1 MKDISKESID
11 DYFTDVVLKELGAK
25 HPVVKDSIIR
35 AIVRDMLILTWGL
48 AVFMAATIMFLALEN
63 GPGAAVA
70 GLGAVMSGIFYRRHS
85 VRFDLLTRTKNPSHE
100 GA

>member
-11 DYFTDVVLKELGAK
+11 HYLTEAVLKEIGNVA
-25 HPVVKDSIIR
+25 PAVKDSLIR

-70 GLGAVMSGIFYRRHS
+70 GFGVVMSGIFYHRHATLF
-85 VRFDLLTRTKNPSHE
+85 RLLTRAKASSHE
-100 GA
+100 EV

>member
-1 MKDISKESID
+1 MKSDSTSLD
-11 DYFTDVVLKELGAK
+11 HYLTDEVLKEIGQTA
-25 HPVVKDSIIR
+25 PAVKDSLIR
-35 AIVRDMLILTWGL
+35 AIVRDMLILSWGL
-48 AVFMAATIMFLALEN
+48 AVFVAVTTAFLALEN

-70 GLGAVMSGIFYRRHS
+70 AFGAVMSGIFYRRHS

>member
-11 DYFTDVVLKELGAK
+11 DYFTDVVLKELGTK
-25 HPVVKDSIIR
+25 HPVVKDSLIR

-48 AVFMAATIMFLALEN
+48 AVFIAVTTAFLALEN

-70 GLGAVMSGIFYRRHS
+70 AFGAVMSGIFYRRHS
-85 VRFDLLTRTKNPSHE
+85 VRFDLLTRAKTPSHE

>member
-11 DYFTDVVLKELGAK
+11 DYFTDVVLKELGTK

-35 AIVRDMLILTWGL
+35 AIVGDMLILTWGL

-70 GLGAVMSGIFYRRHS
+70 GFGVVMSGIFYHRHATLF
-85 VRFDLLTRTKNPSHE
+85 RLLTRAKASSHE
-100 GA
+100 EV